1 MHIILSD
8 GRPWPDNATT
18 RPTPAE
24 VDAFKGSAD
33 QVYAVVIGEGGAP
46 GTANAVDTVLMQSLA
61 KPNDTD
67 HYLRVV
73 DSSQL
78 PDVFRQIAV
87 TILNPRSHLI
97 QVYPAPIISSV
108 GGGGSV
114 NIGGKYFTGASRV
127 TFGGISVPFTV
138 NSDTSI
144 TANPPNG
151 PSGQTV
157 TVHVTTAGGASA
169 PSSAWRRP
177 LHVSLITSPDLR
189 ASWRDG

>member
-8 GRPWPDNATT
+8 GRPWPDNSTT
-18 RPTPAE
+18 RPTAAE
-24 VDAFKGSAD
+24 VDAFKSSAD

-97 QVYPAPIISSV
+97 QVYPAPIISGV

-114 NIGGKYFTGASRV
+114 NISGKYFTGATRV
-127 TFGGISVPFTV
+127 TFGGISVPFAV

-144 TANPPNG
+144 TANPPNA

-169 PSSAWRRP
+169 PSSPGADRYTYP
-177 LHVSLITSPDLR
+177 
-189 ASWRDG
+189 

>member
-18 RPTPAE
+18 RPTAAE
-24 VDAFKGSAD
+24 VDAFKSSAD

-97 QVYPAPIISSV
+97 QVYPAPIISGV

-114 NIGGKYFTGASRV
+114 EHQREVLHRRV
-127 TFGGISVPFTV
+127 TGHVRRHLGPVHREQRHVDHREPPERSVRPDGDGPRDDGWWRFRTV
-138 NSDTSI
+138 V
-144 TANPPNG
+144 PG
-151 PSGQTV
+151 C
-157 TVHVTTAGGASA
+157 
-169 PSSAWRRP
+169 RP
-177 LHVSLITSPDLR
+177 LHVSLTASPDRR
-189 ASWRDG
+189 ASCRDR